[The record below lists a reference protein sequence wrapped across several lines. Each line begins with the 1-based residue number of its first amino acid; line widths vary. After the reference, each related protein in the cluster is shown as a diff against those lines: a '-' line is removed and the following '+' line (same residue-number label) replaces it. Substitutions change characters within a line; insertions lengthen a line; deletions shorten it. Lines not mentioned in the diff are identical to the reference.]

1 MSDAFFSSDNQWRF
15 TYLNHQTER
24 ALQQTRTELL
34 GKTVWDIF
42 TEATDSDFCQN
53 YRKAVQQQEAV
64 TFEAFYSPVEKW
76 FEVRAYPSDDGLSVF
91 LRDITQ
97 QKQDLA
103 RLYLLEKAIEASSNG
118 VVISDM
124 NAPDQPIIY
133 SNPAFEKLTGYS
145 PSDIIGRNCRFL
157 QGIDTDQTEVDKI
170 RACIRDGRDGRV
182 VLKNYRKNGTP
193 FWNELVISPVR
204 DNSGNVT
211 HFIGVQKDITARK
224 QAEEALRQSEANL
237 AEAQKVA
244 HIGSWELDVAT
255 LEVTWSAEMFR
266 IFGLDPQQPVPSY
279 ADRQI
284 HPGDRQLWI
293 ETLEKGLT
301 AGTPYEIDVRI
312 VRPDGQLRYVQAKG
326 QPTLN
331 ECGKV
336 TKLFGTVLDITD
348 RKQTE
353 AALWQHI
360 QMLDLANDTIM
371 ILDLEGT
378 VIYWNQGA
386 EQLYGWT
393 KPEAIGENVHALLQ
407 TTYPESLEAIK
418 TTCIDRGYWTGE
430 LLHAKSDGTQV
441 TVASRWT
448 LQRDENGRPLA
459 ILEINNDITERK
471 QAEADR
477 TRLIAILEATT
488 DFVGMADVRGNTTYL
503 NRAGRKLLGIDEGED
518 LAVTSISNY
527 SPPQV
532 ATRIFDEGIPAAMQ
546 DGTWSGETALLHRDG
561 GEIPVSQV
569 IIAHKTTD
577 GTVEYLSTI
586 ARDISDR
593 KRAEDALRQSERR
606 EREKALQLEQTLQEL
621 KRTQTQLVQNEKMI
635 SLGQIVAGV
644 AHEINNPVS
653 FIYGNLK
660 YANRYARDLLE
671 LLQVYQQQYP
681 DPGPE
686 IEAIAED
693 IELDFLVEDL
703 PNLMKSMKSGAERIR
718 QIVLSLRNFS
728 RLDESEF
735 KSADIHEGLEST
747 LLILQ
752 HRLNETTEN
761 LKIQVIKEYG
771 DLPQVACYPGELNQ
785 VFVNILSNAID
796 ALEES
801 SSEKSGQ
808 SKDRTILIRTER
820 REEKVAIRIADNGPG
835 IPEELQQR
843 LFDPFFTTKPV
854 GKGTG
859 LGLSISY
866 QIVVEKHGGQLTCIS
881 TPDLGTEFV
890 IEIPLNP

>member
-1 MSDAFFSSDNQWRF
+1 
-15 TYLNHQTER
+15 
-24 ALQQTRTELL
+24 
-34 GKTVWDIF
+34 
-42 TEATDSDFCQN
+42 
-53 YRKAVQQQEAV
+53 
-64 TFEAFYSPVEKW
+64 
-76 FEVRAYPSDDGLSVF
+76 
-91 LRDITQ
+91 
-97 QKQDLA
+97 
-103 RLYLLEKAIEASSNG
+103 
-118 VVISDM
+118 
-124 NAPDQPIIY
+124 
-133 SNPAFEKLTGYS
+133 
-145 PSDIIGRNCRFL
+145 
-157 QGIDTDQTEVDKI
+157 
-170 RACIRDGRDGRV
+170 
-182 VLKNYRKNGTP
+182 
-193 FWNELVISPVR
+193 
-204 DNSGNVT
+204 
-211 HFIGVQKDITARK
+211 
-224 QAEEALRQSEANL
+224 
-237 AEAQKVA
+237 
-244 HIGSWELDVAT
+244 
-255 LEVTWSAEMFR
+255 
-266 IFGLDPQQPVPSY
+266 
-279 ADRQI
+279 
-284 HPGDRQLWI
+284 
-293 ETLEKGLT
+293 
-301 AGTPYEIDVRI
+301 
-312 VRPDGQLRYVQAKG
+312 
-326 QPTLN
+326 
-331 ECGKV
+331 
-336 TKLFGTVLDITD
+336 
-348 RKQTE
+348 
-353 AALWQHI
+353 
-360 QMLDLANDTIM
+360 
-371 ILDLEGT
+371 
-378 VIYWNQGA
+378 
-386 EQLYGWT
+386 
-393 KPEAIGENVHALLQ
+393 
-407 TTYPESLEAIK
+407 
-418 TTCIDRGYWTGE
+418 
-430 LLHAKSDGTQV
+430 
-441 TVASRWT
+441 
-448 LQRDENGRPLA
+448 
-459 ILEINNDITERK
+459 
-471 QAEADR
+471 
-477 TRLIAILEATT
+477 
-488 DFVGMADVRGNTTYL
+488 MADVRGNTTYL
-503 NRAGRKLLGIDEGED
+503 NRAGRKLLGINEGED

-761 LKIQVIKEYG
+761 PKIQVIKEYG
-771 DLPQVACYPGELNQ
+771 DLPQVSCYPGELNQ

-890 IEIPLNP
+890 IAIPLNP